1 VDRFARAGLLLA
13 CLLDAGCGAAGPVV
27 TLHEGRQGSVAL
39 ERVAHPAF
47 QAAHPLVL
55 GPDLLA
61 RVLRGVRL
69 PPEAAGS
76 STTGG
81 QATRLFSEG
90 QVLFLAPLL
99 AEALSKAAPDQRVRF
114 TAGETG
120 RAGVA
125 PTTGLLF
132 AHGRS
137 LHLILVPPSGQ
148 ASGPSG
154 LRFVPDVA
162 RRPESFQQVP
172 GSSAPGGQAF
182 AIDYQL
188 LARLPAAIEEVGPPP
203 DLAAPTAR
211 PPGDGR
217 ADEVRAMKDLIVEK
231 DLEIQALKSD
241 LERLKKQVA
250 DQAEQLRKL
259 QGGKRPAAPGKDGAR

>member
-1 VDRFARAGLLLA
+1 MDRFARAGLLLA
-13 CLLDAGCGAAGPVV
+13 GLLGAGCGTAGPTV
-27 TLHEGRQGSVAL
+27 TLHEDRQGSVSL
-39 ERVAHPAF
+39 ELVSDPAF

-69 PPEAAGS
+69 PSEPEGATPAGGPAA
-76 STTGG
+76 
-81 QATRLFSEG
+81 RLFSEG

-114 TAGETG
+114 TARETG
-120 RAGVA
+120 RSGAA

-137 LHLILVPPSGQ
+137 LHLIVIPPSG
-148 ASGPSG
+148 SVPPPSG

-162 RRPESFQQVP
+162 RRPDSFLQVP
-172 GSSAPGGQAF
+172 GASAPGGQAF

-188 LARLPAAIEEVGPPP
+188 LARLPAAFEGVGPPP
-203 DLAAPTAR
+203 DLAAPPAQ
-211 PPGDGR
+211 PQGEGR

-250 DQAEQLRKL
+250 DQAEQLRRL
-259 QGGKRPAAPGKDGAR
+259 QGGKRPAAPGKDGSR